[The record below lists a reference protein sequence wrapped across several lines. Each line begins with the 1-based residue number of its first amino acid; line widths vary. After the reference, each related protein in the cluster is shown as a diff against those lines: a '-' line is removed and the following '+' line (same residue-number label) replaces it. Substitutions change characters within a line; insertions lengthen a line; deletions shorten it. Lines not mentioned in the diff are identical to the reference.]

1 MPKRIERSE
10 GGGRMAHA
18 NGKSQRGW
26 LAIAAVLAGCV
37 GTPEVDLDLGDER
50 ETDEAGGH
58 IEITITLARKPE
70 GVFTI
75 YAVSSDESE
84 GSVSRPIQFD
94 GQDWE
99 RPQSLTITGVD
110 DDLDDGD
117 VSYEV
122 SFYARLGREPP
133 RLLRTLALLNVD
145 DELVRFDA
153 LGDLA
158 GGEQASHLA
167 ALSAAGDVAVGWSS
181 GDDGEQA
188 VRWTLETG
196 LVGIGGPSSRAEAVS
211 PDGRIIA
218 GSIAEPS
225 YQGGRAGAR
234 WIAGAPYELLEG
246 PRIPQGGPVSMM
258 FVDGTAVR
266 DDGHVYGTCIQYG
279 AYGEPLAC
287 TFAAPGSV
295 ETFLLGH
302 VFAVDAAGNFAG
314 TRQAERHAPFQSVA
328 TYNGAALPYP
338 DGVQCSPSMG
348 GCLAEARD
356 FSGGGAL
363 IVGTAHVP
371 SAGSGPGSSLLDT
384 AFTFSAEQG
393 ALSLPDLP
401 GGAQAS
407 GAYAVSAN
415 GRLIA
420 GFANDAS
427 GQQAVV
433 WLARVPSLLADLLR
447 DAGGTLPAGFQLRD
461 VRAMS
466 ADGRTFAGNGT
477 NADGAPEAFRVVLP
491 RTP

>member
-1 MPKRIERSE
+1 MPNRVAR
-10 GGGRMAHA
+10 
-18 NGKSQRGW
+18 RGTKNRLVQATCKLQSRW
-26 LAIAAVLAGCV
+26 LCAAAVLAGCV
-37 GTPEVDLDLGDER
+37 GTPEVDLELGDQR
-50 ETDEAGGH
+50 ETNEAGGR
-58 IEITITLARKPE
+58 IEITVTLARRPE

-84 GSVSRPIQFD
+84 ANVSSPIQFD

-110 DDLDDGD
+110 VDAADGD

-122 SFYARLGREPP
+122 SLYARLGQQPP
-133 RLLRTLALLNVD
+133 RLLRTLTLVNVD
-145 DELVRFDA
+145 DEIVRFDA
-153 LGDLA
+153 LGDLP

-181 GDDGEQA
+181 GANGDEA
-188 VRWTLETG
+188 VRWSQDTG
-196 LVGIGGPSSRAEAVS
+196 LIGLGGPSSRAGAVS
-211 PDGRIIA
+211 PNGRIIA
-218 GSIAEPS
+218 GSIDEPS
-225 YQGGRAGAR
+225 YEGGRAGAR
-234 WIAGAPYELLEG
+234 WTDGAPYELLEG
-246 PRIPQGGPVSMM
+246 PRIPGNGPVSMM

-287 TFAAPGSV
+287 AFAAIGSV

-302 VFAVDAAGNFAG
+302 VYAADAAGNFAG
-314 TRQAERHAPFQSVA
+314 TRQAERHAPYQSTA

-338 DGVQCSPSMG
+338 DGVVCSQMTG

-356 FSGGGAL
+356 FASGGPL

-371 SAGSGPGSSLLDT
+371 ASAADPATLIDT
-384 AFTFSAEQG
+384 AFTFNGQEGVA
-393 ALSLPDLP
+393 ASLPDLP

-415 GRLIA
+415 GRVIA
-420 GFANDAS
+420 GFASDSA

-433 WLARVPSLLADLLR
+433 WLARTPSLLADLLR
-447 DAGGTLPAGFQLRD
+447 DAGGTLPAGFQLLD
-461 VRAMS
+461 VRAIS

-491 RTP
+491 RAP